1 MMRGFK
7 LLLTTAGLAM
17 CIAGP
22 AAAQV
27 KLGIGAPITG
37 PNATFGMQYK
47 NGVDLAV
54 EDINAN
60 GGFLGQKVNIVMG
73 DDVSDPRQG
82 VSVAN
87 KFIAEGLKFV
97 VGHFNSGVTIPAS
110 EAYAEGGVVVIT
122 PSGTNPKI
130 TERGLWNVFRACGR
144 DDQQGTIAGAF
155 LVQYYKDKKIA
166 IVHDKSPAAQG
177 LAEETRKAIRA
188 GGLREVLYEA
198 VNPGEK
204 DYTALVS
211 KLKSVNADILYW
223 GGLHTEAG
231 LIVRQMRDQSLRTIL
246 MAGDGIATDEYAAIG
261 GPAVEGTLM
270 TFFPNPEARP
280 EAKEVLAKFRA
291 KGIDPAGYTLYAYA
305 ATQILKQAIDKA
317 GTLDARKVADTMH
330 SGTPFKTVMGDI
342 SFDQKGDIKQPG
354 FVPYVWKKTGGKIT
368 YVELKQGM

>member
-1 MMRGFK
+1 MKHLKVLIAVGF
-7 LLLTTAGLAM
+7 AM
-17 CIAGP
+17 GIAGP

-27 KLGIGAPITG
+27 KLGIGAPFTG
-37 PNATFGMQYK
+37 PNATFGSQYR
-47 NGVDLAV
+47 NGVELAV
-54 EDINAN
+54 EDINAA
-60 GGFLGQKVNIVMG
+60 GGFAGQKVSVVAG

-87 KFIAEGLKFV
+87 KFIGEGIKFV

-110 EAYAEGGVVVIT
+110 EAYVEGDVLLIT

-130 TERGLWNVFRACGR
+130 TERGLWNAFRACGR
-144 DDQQGTIAGAF
+144 DDQQGGIAGAF
-155 LVQYYKDKKIA
+155 LAQNYKDKRIA
-166 IVHDKSPAAQG
+166 IVHDKSTAGQG
-177 LAEETRKAIRA
+177 LANETQKALRA
-188 GGLREVLYEA
+188 GGVREVLYEA

-231 LIVRQMRDQSLRTIL
+231 LIVRQMRDQSLRTVL

-270 TFFPNPEARP
+270 TFFPNPETRP
-280 EAKEVLAKFRA
+280 EAKDVIAKFRA

-305 ATQILKQAIDKA
+305 AAQILKQAIDKT
-317 GTLDARKVADTMH
+317 GSLDTKKVAETMH
-330 SGTPFKTVMGDI
+330 SGTPFNTVLGEI
-342 SFDQKGDIKQPG
+342 SFDKKGDIKQPG
-354 FVPYVWKKTGGKIT
+354 FVPYVWKNTGGRIT
-368 YVELKQGM
+368 YVELKQGT

>member
-1 MMRGFK
+1 MRN
-7 LLLTTAGLAM
+7 LTRLSTALGLAL

-22 AAAQV
+22 AMAQV

-37 PNATFGMQYK
+37 ANATFGTQYK

-60 GGFLGQKVNIVMG
+60 GGFLGQKVSIVTG
-73 DDVSDPRQG
+73 DDVSDPKQG

-87 KFIAEGLKFV
+87 KFIAEGIKFV

-110 EAYAEGGVVVIT
+110 EAYAEGGVLVIT

-130 TERGLWNVFRACGR
+130 TERGMWNVFRACGR

-155 LVQYYKDKKIA
+155 LAQNYKDKRIA
-166 IVHDKSPAAQG
+166 IVHDKSPAGQG
-177 LAEETRKAIRA
+177 LANETQKAIRA
-188 GGLREVLYEA
+188 AGLKEVLYEA

-211 KLKSVNADILYW
+211 KLKSANADILYW

-231 LIVRQMRDQSLRTIL
+231 LIVRQMRDQSLKTVL

-270 TFFPNPEARP
+270 TFFPNPSNRP
-280 EAKEVLAKFRA
+280 EAKEVLARFQA

-305 ATQILKQAIDKA
+305 ATQILKQAIDQA
-317 GTLDARKVADTMH
+317 GTLDTRKVAETMH
-330 SGTPFKTVMGDI
+330 SGAPFKTVLGGI
-342 SFDQKGDIKQPG
+342 AFDQKGDIKQPG
-354 FVPYVWKKTGGKIT
+354 FVPYVWKNTGGRIT
-368 YVELKQGM
+368 YVELKPGA

>member
-1 MMRGFK
+1 MSLVAHEPCPR
-7 LLLTTAGLAM
+7 LANL
-17 CIAGP
+17 
-22 AAAQV
+22 V
-27 KLGIGAPITG
+27 
-37 PNATFGMQYK
+37 
-47 NGVDLAV
+47 
-54 EDINAN
+54 
-60 GGFLGQKVNIVMG
+60 
-73 DDVSDPRQG
+73 
-82 VSVAN
+82 
-87 KFIAEGLKFV
+87 IAEGIKFV

-144 DDQQGTIAGAF
+144 DDQQGTIVGAF
-155 LVQYYKDKKIA
+155 LVQNYKDKKIA
-166 IVHDKSPAAQG
+166 TVHDKSPAAQG

-188 GGLREVLYEA
+188 GGLKEVLYEA

-231 LIVRQMRDQSLRTIL
+231 LIVRQMRDQSLKTIL
-246 MAGDGIATDEYAAIG
+246 MAGDGIATGEYAAIG

-280 EAKEVLAKFRA
+280 EAKEVLTKFRA

-305 ATQILKQAIDKA
+305 AAQILKQAIDKA
-317 GTLDARKVADTMH
+317 GTLDTRKVADTMH